1 MDSGSIDW
9 GSTPHES
16 TIRAALRAVS
26 PDWLD
31 ALAPQFSLPYFK
43 QLAATVDADYAAGS
57 VYPPAPLIFAALAA
71 TPLEEVKVVII
82 GQDPYHGPGQ
92 ACGLAFAV
100 NPGIAYPP
108 SLRNI
113 LQEVAGEGF
122 HPDGDLRQWA
132 RQGVLLLNSVLTVR
146 AGQPRSH
153 AGIGWEIFTDAVVQA
168 LTARRSNLV
177 FLLWGSDARRKCEGI
192 PADSNL
198 LLCAPHP
205 SPLSAYRGFFGC
217 GHFRLAN
224 DYLLA
229 HGLSPI
235 QW

>member
-1 MDSGSIDW
+1 M
-9 GSTPHES
+9 
-16 TIRAALRAVS
+16 
-26 PDWLD
+26 
-31 ALAPQFSLPYFK
+31 
-43 QLAATVDADYAAGS
+43 
-57 VYPPAPLIFAALAA
+57 
-71 TPLEEVKVVII
+71 
-82 GQDPYHGPGQ
+82 
-92 ACGLAFAV
+92 
-100 NPGIAYPP
+100 
-108 SLRNI
+108 
-113 LQEVAGEGF
+113 AGEGF